1 MTLQMYIGTVTNVMS
16 VLMKMMSWERDGESL
31 MMLVHL
37 RTMDAEI

>member
-1 MTLQMYIGTVTNVMS
+1 MTLHMYIDTVTHIMS
-16 VLMKMMSWERDGESL
+16 VLIKMMSWERDGESL

>member
-16 VLMKMMSWERDGESL
+16 VLKEMMSWERDGESL

-37 RTMDAEI
+37 HTMDAEI